1 VSDGAPLVPT
11 GRIHPVAAWAALVFA
26 SLGVLLGGAELMVV
40 AIALPSIVADFG
52 GWNDLGRV
60 SWIVNAYLLAYVVA
74 MPLAGRG
81 ADLWGAR
88 RLYVVALLLFV
99 IGSAGAG
106 LSRLAGPEDGLAWL
120 IGWRVVQ
127 GFGGGALVP
136 LSMALASHLFSGRAR
151 AAALGLEGAATYI
164 GMAIGPAYG
173 AWVLLHFNLPIPGLD
188 LASWQ
193 WIFLLNVPIGIIVLL
208 LIYVVAG
215 GIETPRVR
223 AGLDLVGALLLTVA
237 LVAGIGAITVT
248 GAAGWTDPLV
258 LGGLGL
264 ALAAGAAFTWWE
276 LRSASPL
283 VDLRL
288 FGDRAFSAANAVS
301 LLTGYTL
308 ATAIIGGPVF
318 VNRVLFGSDA
328 EASVALTALTLAIA
342 GGALVGGVVSG
353 LIGERIV
360 TVGGVLLSALGLG
373 FALRWGVETDLDQ
386 LVRDLAIFGVG
397 FGLTVAPRA
406 TAAVDAA
413 GAGAYGVASAML
425 QITRTIGMSVG
436 LALLTSIGQNRID
449 ELSQLIND
457 PARRDELVTSLG
469 RPEFVGVDPQASLA
483 LVDVLE
489 SWSQGEAAGVLR
501 LVFTIALAVGLASLV
516 PAWFVR
522 GRR

>member
-1 VSDGAPLVPT
+1 
-11 GRIHPVAAWAALVFA
+11 
-26 SLGVLLGGAELMVV
+26 VLLGGAELMVV

-52 GWNDLGRV
+52 GWADLARV

-106 LSRLAGPEDGLAWL
+106 LSRMAGAEDGLAWL

-151 AAALGLEGAATYI
+151 ATALGVEGAATYI

-173 AWVLLHFNLPIPGLD
+173 AWVLLNFNVPIPGLD

-193 WIFLLNVPIGIIVLL
+193 WIFLLNVPIGIVTLL

-223 AGLDLVGALLLTVA
+223 AGLDLGGAVLLSLT
-237 LVAGIGAITVT
+237 LVAGIGAITVS
-248 GAAGWTDPLV
+248 GANGWADPLV
-258 LGGLGL
+258 IGGLLVAVL
-264 ALAAGAAFTWWE
+264 AFAAFWWLE
-276 LRSASPL
+276 LRSSAPL
-283 VDLRL
+283 VDVRL
-288 FGDRAFSAANAVS
+288 FRDRAFSAANGVS

-318 VNRVLFGSDA
+318 VNRVLFGTDA
-328 EASVALTALTLAIA
+328 QAATALTALTLAIA
-342 GGALVGGVVSG
+342 VGALVGGVVSG
-353 LIGERIV
+353 FIGERIV
-360 TVGGVLLSALGLG
+360 TVAGVLLSAVGLWLALG
-373 FALRWGVETDLDQ
+373 WGVETQLDS
-386 LVRDLAIFGVG
+386 LVSDLALFGAG
-397 FGLTVAPRA
+397 FGLTVSPRA
-406 TAAVDAA
+406 TAAVEAA

-449 ELSQLIND
+449 ELNGVIND
-457 PARRDELVTSLG
+457 EARRD
-469 RPEFVGVDPQASLA
+469 A
-483 LVDVLE
+483 LVDALGHPEFIGVSPQADLRLVALLE
-489 SWSQGEAAGVLR
+489 EWSQGEAAIVLG
-501 LVFTIALAVGLASLV
+501 LVFTIALVVAVTALV

-522 GRR
+522 GKGSED